1 MTPTIALFSLLLHN
15 CYFIILLLL
24 WIVMLL
30 SLFYSGLRWPLWVGY
45 STPKEVPTPVLRT
58 TALTFRGVTVNGH
71 RNMEASLP
79 LVAGSCSFAGRI
91 IHMERGQLK
100 RSDFTSLLSIL
111 KVYMVCTVCQELL
124 KVLFKYK
131 PLSRL
136 ATRWGEYQ
144 CHIHPTDQKA

>member
-1 MTPTIALFSLLLHN
+1 MNCNVIISVLQWSQVTP
-15 CYFIILLLL
+15 
-24 WIVMLL
+24 V
-30 SLFYSGLRWPLWVGY
+30 SGLFNPQ
-45 STPKEVPTPVLRT
+45 
-58 TALTFRGVTVNGH
+58 RGPYPRVENHCVTVNGH

-100 RSDFTSLLSIL
+100 WSDFTSFLSIL
-111 KVYMVCTVCQELL
+111 KAYMVCTVCQELL

-136 ATRWGEYQ
+136 ATR
-144 CHIHPTDQKA
+144 